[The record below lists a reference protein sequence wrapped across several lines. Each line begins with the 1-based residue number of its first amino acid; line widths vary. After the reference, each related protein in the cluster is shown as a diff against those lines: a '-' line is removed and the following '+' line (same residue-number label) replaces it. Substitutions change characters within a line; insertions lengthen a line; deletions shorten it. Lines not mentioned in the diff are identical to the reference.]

1 MSDLIDRQAAID
13 ALMIDEEMLRRVLD
27 DMNVVDAERNKYEW
41 GLGLIESNIEDM
53 KELPSAQPEQR
64 KGKWIETHE
73 RTLFSNPDSITYVCS
88 ECGYRQ
94 YTLYGTPPIT
104 NFCPNCGADMRGET

>member
-1 MSDLIDRQAAID
+1 MNDLISRQAAID
-13 ALMIDEEMLRRVLD
+13 LIMETDPFW
-27 DMNVVDAERNKYEW
+27 AEGMTRAIFEGVKA
-41 GLGLIESNIEDM
+41 
-53 KELPSAQPEQR
+53 LPSTQPEQR
-64 KGKWIETHE
+64 KGEWIETHE